1 MVTKQ
6 VGIPLVLADDLS
18 GAAESAAALGV
29 LLRPELFLW
38 PDVPE
43 TPSERT
49 VVVDLDSR
57 HLAGRGR
64 RGAHTHRAR
73 GAAGPE
79 PLFTKI
85 DSLLRGNIGA
95 EVVPLVTAG
104 RLVVLTP
111 ALPQQGRSVVGGV
124 LLDNGIP
131 LDRTHRW
138 TLEPAAPPPSVR
150 AVLAGLP
157 VSEIGLATV
166 RGAGLAQALERAAG
180 TVAVCD
186 AENQD
191 DLAAIVDAALRADP
205 GVRFVGSSALARALA
220 PHLTQPPSRA
230 PAPERRPARGGVLYV
245 LGTGSDTA
253 RAQAEV
259 LQERIGAA
267 RYPVGPRDLAD
278 LNSESAHDLG
288 RELSSHLGA
297 RSVLVQVKRDGDSG
311 RTGPD
316 IVAGLGR
323 LVAATLAAA
332 APDWPVRLVLS
343 GGETARAVLDALGC
357 RRLAVIEEIHPGAVL
372 MATDAGWLVATRPGS
387 HGGPD
392 SLWAIHQAMYADP
405 TQPGENHE

>member
-1 MVTKQ
+1 MVTKR
-6 VGIPLVLADDLS
+6 VGVFLVLADDLS

-29 LLRPELFLW
+29 HLRPELFLW
-38 PDVPE
+38 PDVPAA
-43 TPSERT
+43 PSGRP

-57 HLAGRGR
+57 HLPAADAEARM
-64 RGAHTHRAR
+64 RAALEALPD
-73 GAAGPE
+73 GG

-95 EVVPLVTAG
+95 EVAPLARAG
-104 RLVVLTP
+104 TLVVLTP

-124 LLDNGIP
+124 LLDNGVP
-131 LDRTHRW
+131 LDRTALW
-138 TLEPAAPPPSVR
+138 TLEPAAPPASVR

-166 RGAGLAQALERAAG
+166 RTDGLAQALAGAVG

-186 AENQD
+186 AETQD
-191 DLAAIVDAALRADP
+191 DLAAIVDAGLRADA

-220 PHLTQPPSRA
+220 PHLTHPPT
-230 PAPERRPARGGVLYV
+230 PPPGPTRRPDPGGVLYV
-245 LGTGSDTA
+245 LGTGSDAA

-267 RYPVGPRDLAD
+267 RRPVGPRDLAD
-278 LNSESAHDLG
+278 LSTRGARDLG
-288 RELSSHLGA
+288 RELSCQLGA
-297 RSVLVQVKRDGDSG
+297 RSVLVQVRPDGGSG

-343 GGETARAVLDALGC
+343 GGETARAVLDALDC
-357 RRLAVIEEIHPGAVL
+357 RRLAVIDEIHPGAVL
-372 MATDAGWLVATRPGS
+372 MTTDAGWLVATRPGS
-387 HGGPD
+387 HGASD
-392 SLWAIHQAMYADP
+392 SLWSIHQAMYADP